1 MNNKFYILA
10 PIIAFVS
17 VFIFSLT
24 LFPSV
29 QPQPKNLPIA
39 IVNEDEG
46 VTIPGQAELNLGENL
61 LEMMQQNTA
70 GEDEPAVKW
79 IQVDSKEVVL
89 QGLDEKQYYAA
100 LVIPA
105 DFSVK
110 QSSLRTPAPT
120 NPALEIY
127 INQGMNAAAATM
139 TTQLLN
145 TMVDTMNTN
154 VRTQIL
160 EGFAAQNVQLT
171 VDQAAAIAVPIE
183 KIVKQVN
190 APGSKS
196 AGGNM
201 ALSLFQPLWIG
212 SLATAVVLFFAAK
225 KNPVDTR
232 QRRLMQRLLQIKL
245 AVLAAFIVGFG
256 LPWLADAMVGFH
268 IPEYMPTALFLTIT
282 ALAFITMILAVL
294 SLIGLPG
301 IAIFVLLLFFGAPLL
316 SFAPEMLSDFYHNW
330 VYSWLPM
337 RFMVDGLREIFFFG
351 TGVTWGNTQV
361 LVWIMIVSI
370 IVIVLS
376 ALIPKKQV
384 EE

>member
-1 MNNKFYILA
+1 M
-10 PIIAFVS
+10 
-17 VFIFSLT
+17 
-24 LFPSV
+24 
-29 QPQPKNLPIA
+29 
-39 IVNEDEG
+39 
-46 VTIPGQAELNLGENL
+46 
-61 LEMMQQNTA
+61 
-70 GEDEPAVKW
+70 
-79 IQVDSKEVVL
+79 
-89 QGLDEKQYYAA
+89 
-100 LVIPA
+100 
-105 DFSVK
+105 K

-190 APGSKS
+190 APGPKS

-232 QRRLMQRLLQIKL
+232 QRRLMQHLLQIKL